1 MTAVPGP
8 TSFTSA
14 LIWALE
20 NIVEEKPGGCFTT
33 VDLLKKIKEDAPYFP
48 EKQTPVLS
56 DRSHKYGS
64 VGHIMLRPL
73 EGEGSSAS
81 TPQKGANKPDPARQT
96 VTFRFDFDQKPSVP
110 HIQTFGHAL
119 NKIFEQNT
127 LGVNGIRWGGMQ
139 PTATGNAIR
148 FINRLRRA
156 SLLRQM
162 KEQLTIDT
170 DRLAQWLPG
179 NSLGPPTPSSLGQLS
194 PGAMSPTILV
204 SDDTGKCSVA
214 STAEDEVSD
223 DVKIALS

>member
-1 MTAVPGP
+1 M
-8 TSFTSA
+8 
-14 LIWALE
+14 IWALE
-20 NIVEEKPGGCFTT
+20 NLVEEKPGGCFTT

-56 DRSHKYGS
+56 DRLHKYGS

-81 TPQKGANKPDPARQT
+81 TPHRGANKPDPARQT
-96 VTFRFDFDQKPSVP
+96 VTFRFDFDEKPSVP

-119 NKIFEQNT
+119 NKLFEQNT

-139 PTATGNAIR
+139 PTATNTAIR

-179 NSLGPPTPSSLGQLS
+179 NSLGPPPTPSSLGQLS
-194 PGAMSPTILV
+194 SGAMSPAILV

-214 STAEDEVSD
+214 STAEDEPYEVPD